1 MFYFCSE
8 GSELIVSGISLGD
21 KGTAWVVDVVGR
33 VWFTTGVRWDT
44 PCGSGQWWQVGNHSV
59 LLKKIG
65 RKKHLTVIMNIL
77 MKSVIIYVIAP
88 KS

>member
-1 MFYFCSE
+1 M
-8 GSELIVSGISLGD
+8 SGISLGD

-59 LLKKIG
+59 LFKKMY
-65 RKKHLTVIMNIL
+65 RKSDSHYEYFNERCNYIRHSPKVMATVRTTCVWRL
-77 MKSVIIYVIAP
+77 CG
-88 KS
+88 